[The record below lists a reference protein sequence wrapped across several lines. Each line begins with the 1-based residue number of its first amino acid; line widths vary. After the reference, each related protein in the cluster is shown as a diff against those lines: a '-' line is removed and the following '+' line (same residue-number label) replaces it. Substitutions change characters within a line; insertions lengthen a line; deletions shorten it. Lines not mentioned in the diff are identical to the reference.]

1 MNSRHWEKEKN
12 IKQRLSEKI
21 INLFIGKYTTI
32 RYKIWMFRKESNES
46 RLNLQDLSRI
56 CSEHVFQVTSP
67 LALISQIEYFGGSFL
82 NELFDGHPEL
92 HNHPHELVIGHPE
105 RQNWPKINLED
116 RPERWFE
123 ILFEDIVNEHNRKGY
138 RRGREENEK
147 FPFIFVAALQR
158 KIFLNYLD
166 SIESITPRDVFD
178 AYMTSY
184 FGAWLSNQNYNGP
197 KKAVTAFSSKLAMIE
212 ENMELFFEVY
222 PEGRLISLVRD
233 PKNWFSDVRRRQSG
247 KYGDVGQAINHWKES
262 AQAALRNKERYDDR
276 VCLITFEDLIS
287 KTRAVMLYL
296 AEFLGIGFDDILLV
310 PTFNTLPLEINVRF
324 RREDHGEVKNHRLG
338 EETVTPE
345 ELDTIDRVTSEIY
358 PLVLSKVVRFE

>member
-1 MNSRHWEKEKN
+1 MNSRHREKEKN
-12 IKQRLSEKI
+12 IKQRLSEKVI
-21 INLFIGKYTTI
+21 SFFIGKYTTI
-32 RYKIWMFRKESNES
+32 RYKIWMFRKEGNES
-46 RLNLQDLSRI
+46 KLNLQDLSRI

-92 HNHPHELVIGHPE
+92 HNHPHELMIGHPE
-105 RQNWPKINLED
+105 RQSWPKINLED
-116 RPERWFE
+116 RPEIWFE

-138 RRGREENEK
+138 RRGREENET

-184 FGAWLSNQNYNGP
+184 FGAWLNNQNYNGP
-197 KKAVTAFSSKLAMIE
+197 KKAVTALSSKLAMIE

-233 PKNWFSDVRRRQSG
+233 PKHWFSAVRRRQSG
-247 KYGDVGQAINHWKES
+247 KYGDVSQAIIYWKES
-262 AQAALRNKERYDDR
+262 VQAALRYKERYGDH
-276 VCLITFEDLIS
+276 VCLIKFEDLAG
-287 KTRAVMLYL
+287 KTRAVMRYL
-296 AEFLGIGFDDILLV
+296 AEFLGIAFDDILMV
-310 PTFNTLPLEINVRF
+310 PTFNTLPLGIHTSFQE
-324 RREDHGEVKNHRLG
+324 EDQGEVSSQRSR
-338 EETVTPE
+338 EEKGTAE
-345 ELDTIDRVTSEIY
+345 ELDTIERGTSEIY